1 MKTMMAL
8 AFSFFSLP
16 AKGPKTLITEIRSVK
31 KISSFIRD
39 AFDGPKEA
47 LLKAGYKL
55 DSHYKND
62 ESPNEAAKALTVWN
76 FRTIE
81 SIENKVGADR
91 GSISLYENLAIVRAV
106 DFSIYYGDGHA
117 GLYQPDLDELQKQI
131 AAMGYKLV
139 RKEKEGKIYKHEA
152 EQRTIILEF
161 EPPFGESDGSIL
173 LVLGFS
179 SYME

>member
-1 MKTMMAL
+1 MVAL
-8 AFSFFSLP
+8 AFCFLSMP
-16 AKGPKTLITEIRSVK
+16 ARAPKTLLTEIRSVK

-76 FRTIE
+76 FRTAE
-81 SIENKVGADR
+81 AIENKIGADR
-91 GSISLYENLAIVRAV
+91 GSFSLYENLAVVRAV

-131 AAMGYKLV
+131 TAMGYKLV
-139 RKEKEGKIYKHEA
+139 RKEKEGKIYKNEA
-152 EQRTIILEF
+152 EQRTIMLEF
-161 EPPFGESDGSIL
+161 EPPSSESDGSIF

-179 SYME
+179 SYLD